1 MKKVEIIAFDAD
13 DTLWANQNYFDE
25 IKDEFCGLMKDYL
38 PAQQISDELYKTEMQ
53 NLDLYGYGIK
63 SFVLS
68 MTKTAI
74 RISDNK
80 VSTQVIEQI
89 IDLGTDL
96 LQKPVEVLDGVEEV
110 LDTLNSKY
118 KLVVATK
125 GDLLDQQKKV
135 RRSGLSRYFDHVEVM
150 SDKKTQDYQRLLKN
164 VRYTPNQ
171 FLMIGNSLKSDILP
185 VIELGG
191 QAAHVPYHLTWEHE
205 IVDSDTLDKSRFIS
219 IARITDILPYLA
231 G

>member
-1 MKKVEIIAFDAD
+1 MIAFDAD

-25 IKDEFCGLMKDYL
+25 IKDEFCDLMKGYM
-38 PAQQISDELYKTEMQ
+38 PAQQVSDELYKTEMQ
-53 NLDLYGYGIK
+53 NLELYGYGIK

-80 VSTQVIEQI
+80 VPNQTIEKI
-89 IDLGTDL
+89 MDLGTEL
-96 LQKPVEVLDGVEEV
+96 LQKPIELLDGVEEV

-118 KLVVATK
+118 RLIVATK

-135 RRSGLSRYFDHVEVM
+135 KRSGLTQYFEHIEVM
-150 SDKKTQDYQRLLKN
+150 SEKRSDDYQRLLKN
-164 VRYTPNQ
+164 VGCSSSE

-185 VIELGG
+185 VIEVGG

-205 IVDSDTLDKSRFIS
+205 VVDSNSLDTSRFIS
-219 IARITDILPYLA
+219 IPRISDILPYLA